1 MVGECLL
8 ELSARRFAAT
18 ERAGSSA
25 SVHDGIHG
33 GPVQPRRS
41 VHRRRNRARHSD
53 LLEPIVRVH
62 QRVGSARIRAGH
74 AANGYYG
81 AFVPCDGT
89 TPFAAPASY
98 SGAPA
103 LFKGRSA
110 MLFSGGRAE
119 VSGEAQAYDPV
130 EGTYIYRHLAA
141 AIQLRGG
148 RNP

>member
-1 MVGECLL
+1 MRREGGMTIALIVTCLAL
-8 ELSARRFAAT
+8 FISNPDFAGQSNAVNLLRQISMLGIFAIGISFVIIT
-18 ERAGSSA
+18 GWISQDRAS
-25 SVHDGIHG
+25 
-33 GPVQPRRS
+33 
-41 VHRRRNRARHSD
+41 
-53 LLEPIVRVH
+53 
-62 QRVGSARIRAGH
+62 H
-74 AANGYYG
+74 AANAYYG

-89 TPFAAPASY
+89 TPFAAPASS